1 VPLGHRRS
9 GQAEHR
15 EQTVALIL
23 GVFDLLAYAIP
34 GSLYLAAFAYISHR
48 AGWIEASDVLALPS
62 VVLLI
67 GAAIATFLMG
77 QAAHPLG
84 SLIDRINPFGAT
96 DLSDEARESFL
107 RRNPKARS
115 RRFLQVD
122 PFTLLAA
129 LEVGAGEAA
138 ADVARLRSVGQMLSR
153 AVPALAL
160 GVLIAVVEIFTG
172 RFALFAALTGVV
184 LALVGAGCLRQSATF
199 RRWAIVRTYELS
211 YWDNGMYARLADG
224 D

>member
-1 VPLGHRRS
+1 M
-9 GQAEHR
+9 AI
-15 EQTVALIL
+15 IL

-34 GSLYLAAFAYISHR
+34 GSLYLAAFGYISHR
-48 AGWIEASDVLALPS
+48 AGWIEASDVLTLPS
-62 VVLLI
+62 VILLI

-84 SLIDRINPFGAT
+84 SLIDRINPFGAAN
-96 DLSDEARESFL
+96 LSDEAREAFL
-107 RRNPKARS
+107 RRNPKAQS
-115 RRFLQVD
+115 RRFIQID

-129 LEVGAGEAA
+129 LEVEAGEAA

-184 LALVGAGCLRQSATF
+184 IALVGAGCLRQSAAF

-211 YWDNGMYARLADG
+211 YWNDGMDARLADG